1 MKILTLSSSAKEIFS
16 HFPSPEDKAIDFM
29 IAGIKDYL
37 KECELEI
44 LEYETKYGFSIDE
57 LKSKISSGEIVNEFD
72 YIIEKDIMKWE
83 DLFIEKKSLITA
95 LRNLQNLIK

>member
-1 MKILTLSSSAKEIFS
+1 MTILTLSSSAKEIFS

>member
-1 MKILTLSSSAKEIFS
+1 MAILTLSSSAKEIFS
-16 HFPSPEDKAIDFM
+16 HFPSPEDRAIDFM
-29 IAGIKDYL
+29 VAGIKDYL

-57 LKSKISSGEIVNEFD
+57 LKNKISSGEIENEFD
-72 YIIEKDIMKWE
+72 YMLEKDIMKWE
-83 DLFIEKKSLITA
+83 DLFIEKKSLITM